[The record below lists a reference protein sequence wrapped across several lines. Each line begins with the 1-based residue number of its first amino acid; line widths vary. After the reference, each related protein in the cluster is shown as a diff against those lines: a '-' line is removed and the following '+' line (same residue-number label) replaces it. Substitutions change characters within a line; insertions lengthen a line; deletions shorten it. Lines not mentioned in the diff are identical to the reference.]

1 MNTATAH
8 QLTRKRTAD
17 FAFSIFLFVFG
28 AYGLWVD
35 HLHALGEDAAGLH
48 LHDVPAPFMCATMI
62 CASFVMLAVLTDDCD
77 AGPSGMHSES
87 AGIGRLVGMSLLG
100 ADLLIPVFT

>member
-1 MNTATAH
+1 MNPATVH
-8 QLTRKRTAD
+8 QLTRRRTAD
-17 FAFSIFLFVFG
+17 LAFSIFLFAFG

-48 LHDVPAPFMCATMI
+48 LHNVPAPFMCATII
-62 CASFVMLAVLTDDCD
+62 CASFVMLAVLADDYD
-77 AGPSGMHSES
+77 AGPSGVHSES
-87 AGIGRLVGMSLLG
+87 AEIGKLVGMSLLG